1 MTAKDDNAGSVQ
13 LPAEITAHLD
23 GLREIAGKYA
33 VRSVAVVGSAAHGSH
48 GSFAADRSDLDLLV
62 DFGEFQPGLAKRALG
77 FQRDA
82 EALFGRRVDVLS
94 VHGIRAAHW
103 RAIHDATKVPV
114 YAAA

>member
-23 GLREIAGKYA
+23 GLREIAAKYA
-33 VRSVAVVGSAAHGSH
+33 VRSVAVVGSAAHGC
-48 GSFAADRSDLDLLV
+48 FTPAQSDLDLLV